1 LKQHPTSP
9 EASPLN
15 AASPSNDDLE
25 RLSTAKILARQPL
38 PVLPPVPPVTRLP
51 VMELSPEVFERLVLE
66 YVWSVEA
73 ARDVYVYGRRGQK
86 QYGLDIVGQD
96 RDRNRFVYQVRRIAT
111 PTPSGIRAAVVDY
124 AGPPCQDG
132 TPSPSRRF
140 NASRFVLAV
149 AASIHDDT
157 ALVDETTALQDEYRN
172 DLNIQVIGVEDLSVK
187 LRDAVGIVA
196 AFFGRDWARA
206 FCGAEPPQIPPGQAT
221 GYGLLEGPLAEL
233 DLEAAA
239 THAQQV
245 RDTDP
250 GVAAEVHRAIA
261 DQLET
266 SGYPGHAEHYRHRA
280 AEDMRRAGDS
290 DGAFDLFWQLG
301 LDGLLRGYTQTRVP
315 ELRSRTLALDDIRRA
330 KLAVLRAAYDW
341 YWQGSNLTATVPALR
356 TLLEAGDPHALTL
369 TTIVAEQAVVDGLYA
384 TDPPTPMVGPEDPPD
399 NLAELTTELV
409 SLGHAALSSPAAAA
423 SREWRARLRCALADA
438 TLERSRRAGEPAS
451 VDATYGPIVSDATA
465 GRIPTG
471 PAAMVHAR
479 AGRAHAAAG
488 EPGQAIESWRRA
500 VMAALPDF
508 GGDAREAFMSMTQVV
523 NSQGVWLIPD
533 LGTISQAVPNRR
545 TFLEAGYDPS
555 TEALDNLRS
564 GREASAF
571 VGARRCVWETRL
583 SGHLHSEKWARG
595 LFADIMKATGRPQPE
610 LDNRIAAGE
619 GKKAAAAAAALSH
632 WHDLTEQLYHGSP
645 WTVAAAAQALAG
657 EADLVPDDEA
667 GRIIGRLVSLSA
679 GAATA
684 PAIAGQPSREA
695 FSALAAFAHRI
706 ESEQVDELVE
716 LIRPHME
723 QQTRLTAPAIA
734 IVRGLYRT
742 IPQRRE
748 QLAALIAAALDHLD
762 RQPAWAAVRALR
774 EPDDPLEMIARDRA
788 AAGDAEA
795 IDALAQW
802 QIDSPEVR
810 AAARRAAAWLLRT
823 PVGHPRHSWSSGGSL
838 TTLAA
843 IKVAVLIASGDQ
855 NDDLSP
861 AALAAPASDQPT
873 DESDPPDDAAIKAA
887 GPVVPLAIGVTDKL
901 LDMAADHHDMA
912 ISRVDAVE
920 ALAVLADVQ
929 PGSTSLNIARRLMT
943 LAHDPR
949 FGPQDDAE
957 LYGNDPLR
965 GMRMNLGGRNLP
977 SRALLTAAHAYQ
989 SAVAHDPTLAD
1000 TDLAADIQ
1008 QCGVSMLGSD
1018 DSADAENGARALA
1031 VLSKLIP
1038 LDPRRLADHQ
1048 LGEVRA
1054 IAIHGWAA
1062 ADGDPA
1068 ELPAQLAND
1077 RDAQVRRRVAQ
1088 FADTI
1093 LTVLGPA
1100 TADDIIEQ
1108 LRADRAWSVRHR
1120 LAQAMSSVGGDN

>member
-1 LKQHPTSP
+1 
-9 EASPLN
+9 LN

-25 RLSTAKILARQPL
+25 RLSAAKILARQPL

-73 ARDVYVYGRRGQK
+73 ARDVYVYGRRGQR

-111 PTPSGIRAAVVDY
+111 PTPSAIRAAVVDY
-124 AGPPCQDG
+124 AGPPCRDG

-157 ALVDETTALQDEYRN
+157 ALVDETTALLDGYRD
-172 DLNIQVIGVEDLSVK
+172 DLDIQVIGVEHLSVK

-206 FCGAEPPQIPPGQAT
+206 FCGAEPPEIPPGQAS

-239 THAQQV
+239 THAQHV

-266 SGYPGHAEHYRHRA
+266 NGYPGHAEHYRHRA
-280 AEDMRRAGDS
+280 AEDLHRAGDA

-301 LDGLLRGYTQTRVP
+301 LGGLLRGYTQTRVP
-315 ELRSRTLALDDIRRA
+315 ELRSRTPALDDIRRA
-330 KLAVLRAAYDW
+330 KLTVLRAAYDW
-341 YWQGSNLTATVPALR
+341 YRQGSNLTATVPALR

-369 TTIVAEQAVVDGLYA
+369 TTIVAEQAVVDGLYT
-384 TDPPTPMVGPEDPPD
+384 TDPPAPMVGPEDPPD

-409 SLGHAALSSPAAAA
+409 DLGHAALSSPAVA

-438 TLERSRRAGEPAS
+438 TLERSRRAGEPTS

-465 GRIPTG
+465 GRIPAG

-488 EPGQAIESWRRA
+488 EPDQAIESWRRA

-523 NSQGVWLIPD
+523 SSQGVWLIPD
-533 LGTISQAVPNRR
+533 LAKISQAVPNRR
-545 TFLEAGYDPS
+545 TLLEASYDPS

-571 VGARRCVWETRL
+571 VGARRCVWEARL
-583 SGHLHSEKWARG
+583 SGHVHSEKWARG
-595 LFADIMKATGRPQPE
+595 LFADVMKATGRPQPE
-610 LDNRIAAGE
+610 LANRIAAGE
-619 GKKAAAAAAALSH
+619 GKKAAAAAAALCD
-632 WHDLTEQLYHGSP
+632 WLDLTEQLFHGSP

-667 GRIIGRLVSLSA
+667 GRIIGRLLSLSA

-695 FSALAAFAHRI
+695 FNALAAFAHRI
-706 ESEQVDELVE
+706 EPEQFDELVR
-716 LIRPHME
+716 LIRPHVE
-723 QQTRLTAPAIA
+723 QQTRLTEPTIA
-734 IVRGLYRT
+734 IMRGLYRA
-742 IPQRRE
+742 IPQRRD
-748 QLAALIAAALDHLD
+748 QLTALLAAALDHPNPD
-762 RQPAWAAVRALR
+762 RAWAAVRALR
-774 EPDDPLEMIARDRA
+774 EPNDPLEAIARGRA

-795 IDALAQW
+795 IDAVAQW

-810 AAARRAAAWLLRT
+810 AAARRAAAWLLRI
-823 PVGHPRHSWSSGGSL
+823 PVGHPRHSWASGGSL
-838 TTLAA
+838 ITLAA
-843 IKVAVLIASGDQ
+843 IKVAVLVASGDQ
-855 NDDLSP
+855 NNDLSP
-861 AALAAPASDQPT
+861 TALAAPASDEPT
-873 DESDPPDDAAIKAA
+873 EESDTPDDAAIMAA
-887 GPVVPLAIGVTDKL
+887 GPVAPLAIAVTDKL
-901 LDMAADHHDMA
+901 LDMAADRYDMA
-912 ISRVDAVE
+912 VSRVDAVD
-920 ALAVLADVQ
+920 ALAFLADVL
-929 PGSTSLNIARRLMT
+929 PGSTSLNVARRLMA

-957 LYGNDPLR
+957 LHGNDPLR

-977 SRALLTAAHAYQ
+977 SRAVLTAAHAYQ
-989 SAVAHDPTLAD
+989 GAVAGDPTLAD
-1000 TDLAADIQ
+1000 TELAAD
-1008 QCGVSMLGSD
+1008 MLQWGEYMLSSD
-1018 DSADAENGARALA
+1018 DSADAENGARTLA

-1038 LDPRRLADHQ
+1038 FDPRRLADHH

-1054 IAIHGWAA
+1054 IAIHSWAA
-1062 ADGDPA
+1062 ADGEPA
-1068 ELPAQLAND
+1068 ELPAHLASD

-1093 LTVLGPA
+1093 LTVLDPT
-1100 TADDIIEQ
+1100 TAHGIIEQ

-1120 LAQAMSSVGGDN
+1120 LAESMSSVGGES